1 MGPRFGNVV
10 AVADGDEF
18 RIALAR
24 GCRGLATGDRFDE
37 ARARNAGLRHFV
49 PIGDAAASLGVLGI
63 AAPARGE
70 LSPGDRAFLDALCG
84 LAASGLANARAHG
97 EVRRLNA
104 RLDQK
109 IQELRT
115 LHELARALSS
125 ADGPDEVGHL
135 LGLSLAGQW
144 ATGRWAVFASRAGQP
159 PGRVPRPAAPM
170 AAATWPRSMPCSARS
185 APRASR
191 A

>member
-1 MGPRFGNVV
+1 MSPSLDAPDLEALLESARMLHASLELDDLLRHLLRTVMGRLVVARGVV

-24 GCRGLATGDRFDE
+24 GCRGLAAGDRFDE

-49 PIGDAAASLGVLGI
+49 PIGDAASSLGVLGI

-70 LSPGDRAFLDALCG
+70 LSSSDRAFLDALCG

-97 EVRRLNA
+97 EVRRLNT

-115 LHELARALSS
+115 LLELARALSS
-125 ADGPDEVGHL
+125 AQGPDEVWHL
-135 LGLSLAGQW
+135 LGL
-144 ATGRWAVFASRAGQP
+144 
-159 PGRVPRPAAPM
+159 
-170 AAATWPRSMPCSARS
+170 
-185 APRASR
+185 
-191 A
+191 